1 MLEVLKKSMLAGIG
15 LAVKSKEELEDFIRD
30 FVKKEEMP
38 EEEKTSF
45 FQDIKQQAEKA
56 RKDLE
61 AAIETKV
68 KELIRKADVAS
79 RDEVAQLRQ
88 EVETLKKRIDTD
100 PS

>member
-30 FVKKEEMP
+30 FVKKEEMA